1 MATNELTL
9 RLGADSTALN
19 NGLRASTS
27 AINSFS
33 GKTRATFSRLGS
45 SISSFSDRAITPMT
59 GLLLGG
65 SLTMAAKG
73 VGDLSQTLL
82 YYGMS
87 AQKSD
92 KDTAALRNSLHQ
104 MAMDTGVAAD
114 QILAGMSEIG
124 EVTGDFDLG
133 EKMGLNLAKASKAS
147 QASIKDLAT
156 VASSMNV
163 SFGWGAEQIQQ
174 AFNALIIQ
182 GDAGSYTLQGFASEG
197 KALLAAASSF
207 GIKSTDQFASFGAY
221 LQVMNT
227 SIKSEAELTTSVS
240 ALFSELIGK
249 QKELKKIG
257 VSVFNADGSI
267 KDFDIIMRELMA
279 ATDGNIKKI
288 SPMFG
293 EGARK
298 ALIPI
303 MSEYKKGWTTL
314 DTITTDGMKAITNTD
329 ELDKRFAKTA
339 DDFNTNIAKM
349 KASAVSFADTNLTGP
364 ISSLSDALKFLNGHQ
379 EIVSAGFK
387 LMAGA
392 ALALTAVKIGG
403 FIGQIRGLAGD
414 LTQIWKGKGKEAS
427 SSSADLSVQRVFV
440 TNMGGGLGG
449 SYYDDIPMSKKS
461 VTASLPNAS
470 VEIGKF
476 GKGLSAARSG
486 LNKFGGTLIGGS
498 LLTAA
503 TGWAT
508 QQIYDFGKTFIEWR
522 NTVAEA
528 NAANAKYIAES
539 GEAFSDKYKNKE
551 ANKWASLYD
560 KKLQEYAEEGN
571 KVFSSKS
578 KLEQLSSDLTKY
590 RKLMANELKN
600 PNPETAGLVVEKSS
614 ILPQQSI
621 FINFDGLNASVKTN
635 VGKAPVVK
643 STKALAGGRA

>member
-73 VGDLSQTLL
+73 VGDLSQSLM

-87 AQKSD
+87 AKKSD
-92 KDTAALRNSLHQ
+92 KDTAALRKSLHQ
-104 MAMDTGVAAD
+104 MAVDTGVDAD
-114 QILAGMSEIG
+114 KILAGISKIG
-124 EVTGDFDLG
+124 EVTGDFGLG

-147 QASIKDLAT
+147 QASVEDLAT
-156 VASSMNV
+156 VAAAMNN
-163 SFGWGAEQIQQ
+163 SFSWGSEQIQQ
-174 AFNALIIQ
+174 AFNALVVQ
-182 GDAGSYTLQGFASEG
+182 GDAGSYTLQALATEG
-197 KALLAAASSF
+197 KALLAAAKSF
-207 GIKSTDQFASFGAY
+207 GVKSTDQFASFGAY
-221 LQVMNT
+221 LQVINAD
-227 SIKSEAELTTSVS
+227 IKSEAETTTSVS
-240 ALFSELIGK
+240 TLFSELIVK

-267 KDFDIIMRELMA
+267 KNFDIIMRDLMA

-288 SPMFG
+288 TPMFA

-303 MSEYKKGWTTL
+303 MGEYKKGWTTL
-314 DTITTDGMKAITNTD
+314 DAITTDGMKAITNTD

-364 ISSLSDALKFLNGHQ
+364 ISSLSEALKFLNGHQ

-392 ALALTAVKIGG
+392 ALALTMVKIGG

-414 LTQIWKGKGKEAS
+414 LSQIWKGKGKDAS
-427 SSSADLSVQRVFV
+427 SASADLSVQRVFV

-470 VEIGKF
+470 NEIGKF

-508 QQIYDFGKTFIEWR
+508 QQIYNFGETFIEWR

-539 GEAFSDKYKNKE
+539 GKAFSDKYKNKE

-600 PNPETAGLVVEKSS
+600 PNPEKTGLVVEKSS
-614 ILPQQSI
+614 VLPQQNI
-621 FINFDGLNASVKTN
+621 FINFDGLNTSVKTN
-635 VGKAPVVK
+635 LGKAPVVK

>member
-19 NGLRASTS
+19 NGLRASAS

-73 VGDLSQTLL
+73 VGDLSQSLM

-87 AQKSD
+87 AKKSD
-92 KDTAALRNSLHQ
+92 KDTAALRKSLHQ
-104 MAMDTGVAAD
+104 MAMDTGVDAD
-114 QILAGMSEIG
+114 QILAGMSKIG

-147 QASIKDLAT
+147 QASVEDLAT
-156 VASSMNV
+156 VASAMNN
-163 SFGWGAEQIQQ
+163 SFSWGADQIQQ
-174 AFNALIIQ
+174 AFNALIVQ
-182 GDAGSYTLQGFASEG
+182 GDAGSYTLQALAGEG
-197 KALLAAASSF
+197 KALLAAAKSF
-207 GIKSTDQFASFGAY
+207 GVKSTDQFSSFGAY
-221 LQVMNT
+221 LQVINAD
-227 SIKSEAELTTSVS
+227 IKSEAETTTSVS
-240 ALFSELIGK
+240 TLFSELIVK

-267 KDFDIIMRELMA
+267 KNFDIIMRELMA

-288 SPMFG
+288 SPMFA

-349 KASAVSFADTNLTGP
+349 KASAVSFADTNLTGS
-364 ISSLSDALKFLNGHQ
+364 ISSLSEALKFLNGHQ

-392 ALALTAVKIGG
+392 ALALTVVKIGG

-470 VEIGKF
+470 AEIGKF

-539 GEAFSDKYKNKE
+539 GKAFSDKYKNKE

-621 FINFDGLNASVKTN
+621 FINFDGLNTSVKTN

>member
-19 NGLRASTS
+19 NGLRASAS

-73 VGDLSQTLL
+73 VGDLSQSLM

-87 AQKSD
+87 AKKSD
-92 KDTAALRNSLHQ
+92 KDTAALRKSLHQ
-104 MAMDTGVAAD
+104 MAMDTGVDAD
-114 QILAGMSEIG
+114 QILAGMSKIG

-147 QASIKDLAT
+147 QASVEDLAT
-156 VASSMNV
+156 VASAMNN
-163 SFGWGAEQIQQ
+163 SFSWGADQIQQ
-174 AFNALIIQ
+174 AFNALIVQ
-182 GDAGSYTLQGFASEG
+182 GDAGSYTLQALAGEG
-197 KALLAAASSF
+197 KALLAAAKSF
-207 GIKSTDQFASFGAY
+207 GVKSTDQFSSFGAY
-221 LQVMNT
+221 LQVINAD
-227 SIKSEAELTTSVS
+227 IKSEAETTTSVS
-240 ALFSELIGK
+240 TLFSELIVK

-267 KDFDIIMRELMA
+267 KNFDIIMRELMA

-288 SPMFG
+288 SPMFA

-364 ISSLSDALKFLNGHQ
+364 ITSLSEALKFLNGHQ

-392 ALALTAVKIGG
+392 ALALTLVKIGG
-403 FIGQIRGLAGD
+403 FIGQIRGVAGD

-539 GEAFSDKYKNKE
+539 GKAFSDKYKNKE

-614 ILPQQSI
+614 VLPQQNI
-621 FINFDGLNASVKTN
+621 FINFDGLNTSVKTN